1 MFWLLTSHFLQLG
14 VSGVD
19 ELRQVL
25 GTTEESRRKT
35 KSESSTLLV
44 SSAEKSSDKNNETS
58 DELVY
63 RDSSTFL
70 KVHYISF

>member
-1 MFWLLTSHFLQLG
+1 MG

-19 ELRQVL
+19 ELGQAL
-25 GTTEESRRKT
+25 GTSAEAPKRRGNKLEHGS
-35 KSESSTLLV
+35 KNEIGERSES
-44 SSAEKSSDKNNETS
+44 KSDA

-70 KVHYISF
+70 KVCHCTFNLSVIERIKIK